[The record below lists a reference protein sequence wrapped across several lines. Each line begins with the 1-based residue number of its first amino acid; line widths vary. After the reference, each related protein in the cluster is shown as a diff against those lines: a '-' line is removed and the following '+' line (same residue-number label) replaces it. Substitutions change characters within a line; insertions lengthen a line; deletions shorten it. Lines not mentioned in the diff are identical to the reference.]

1 MFGVCSELVGMKAI
15 YMPIR
20 VISTSTIL
28 HIIIKLYIIIV
39 TCTTSQLVNVTVII
53 YNIGREVCDGTVS

>member
-1 MFGVCSELVGMKAI
+1 MFGVCSKLVGTKAI